1 MTASDPPRCRR
12 CHEPLVRSYV
22 TEIIHA
28 AEQRHELSPD
38 GSGMASILAA
48 TSACSWNCLSV
59 LAAQL
64 AGPDAD
70 AVVQMVVER
79 ERQITAEGFEPGHD
93 EEHPEGEL
101 ALAGI
106 LYAAFTLDD
115 PPVDLSQTDRTC
127 PTVWPMSEEWWKP
140 KDRLRDLVRAG
151 ALIAADADRDV
162 RARRLRR
169 DETPF

>member
-1 MTASDPPRCRR
+1 MKLPIPTCRR
-12 CHEPLVRSYV
+12 CGAELVGSYV
-22 TEIIHA
+22 SHTIFA
-28 AEQRHELSPD
+28 SEQRHETSPD

-48 TSACSWNCLSV
+48 TSACSWNCLAI

-70 AVVQMVVER
+70 AAVLMVVER

-93 EEHPEGEL
+93 EEHPPGEL
-101 ALAGI
+101 AMAGI
-106 LYAAFTLDD
+106 VYAAQHTEAVVDSLD
-115 PPVDLSQTDRTC
+115 
-127 PTVWPMSEEWWKP
+127 WPLEQEWWKP

-162 RARRLRR
+162 RARRRER
-169 DETPF
+169 ERF